1 MDKFMVSTGWIRNSI
16 SKLVRNKNDILSYY
30 YISKPDPLVYK
41 ENMEIV
47 RIHILL
53 D

>member
-1 MDKFMVSTGWIRNSI
+1 MVSTGWIGNRILKRVINI
-16 SKLVRNKNDILSYY
+16 SLIFGHY
-30 YISKPDPLVYK
+30 YISKSDPLVYK

-47 RIHILL
+47 RIHVQL